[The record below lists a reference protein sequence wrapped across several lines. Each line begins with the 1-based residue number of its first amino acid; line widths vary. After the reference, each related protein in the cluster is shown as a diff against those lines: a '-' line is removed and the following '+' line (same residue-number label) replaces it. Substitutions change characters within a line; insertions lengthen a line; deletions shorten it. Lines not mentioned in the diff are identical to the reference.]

1 MSIRPGS
8 NPKDNA
14 YGLDILKSD
23 CMDLDRIPCNLL
35 LPTNFLNTHACS
47 LKILSGLGLEQI
59 QVVMD
64 RNSCKCLG
72 GTVRFLKMQSVS
84 DLFLH
89 ELGLGLHTESKT
101 HEM

>member
-1 MSIRPGS
+1 M
-8 NPKDNA
+8 
-14 YGLDILKSD
+14 
-23 CMDLDRIPCNLL
+23 
-35 LPTNFLNTHACS
+35 
-47 LKILSGLGLEQI
+47 
-59 QVVMD
+59 VMD

-72 GTVRFLKMQSVS
+72 GTAGFLKMQSVS